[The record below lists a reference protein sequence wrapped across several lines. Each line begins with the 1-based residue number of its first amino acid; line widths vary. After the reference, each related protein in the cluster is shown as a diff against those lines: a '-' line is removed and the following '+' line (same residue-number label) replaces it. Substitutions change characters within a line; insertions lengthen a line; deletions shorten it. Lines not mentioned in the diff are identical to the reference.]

1 MDASQPTSC
10 KGESLDGE
18 TGDESGF
25 WVCRQCG
32 NVVLRCS
39 RPVQC
44 YCCRT
49 GETEKLAPENRE
61 RLYRFVE
68 DVEVPDVIPS

>member
-1 MDASQPTSC
+1 MDASESTPSE
-10 KGESLDGE
+10 GESVGGVTDGR
-18 TGDESGF
+18 SGF

-32 NVVLRCS
+32 NVVLRRA
-39 RPVQC
+39 RPIRC

-49 GETEKLAPENRE
+49 GETESLNPEDRE

-68 DVEVPDVIPS
+68 DVDVPDVIPS

>member
-1 MDASQPTSC
+1 MDASESTSS
-10 KGESLDGE
+10 KEESVGGV
-18 TGDESGF
+18 TGGESGF

-32 NVVLRCS
+32 NVVLRRS
-39 RPVQC
+39 RPVRC

-49 GETEKLAPENRE
+49 GETEELAPGDRE